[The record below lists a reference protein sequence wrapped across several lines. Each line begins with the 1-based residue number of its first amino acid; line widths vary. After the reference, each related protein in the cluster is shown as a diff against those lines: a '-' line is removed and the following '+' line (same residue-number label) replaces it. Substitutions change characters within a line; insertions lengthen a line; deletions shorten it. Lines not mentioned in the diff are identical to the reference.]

1 MKVLLRLVKY
11 SLERRALFIVTA
23 VVMVSSIV
31 PRVAIPRL
39 TGNAI
44 DEALAS
50 AHGELAFIVG
60 QIVLAGVIRAIL
72 GYLALYM
79 AERVGRETD
88 YRLRNDFFDKLQGL
102 NFGFYDRQKTGDLMS
117 RATVDIDA
125 TGRFIST
132 GFLHGISALASYILP
147 IAVMITIEWRM
158 GLAVLVCFILVSWVG
173 VKLAASLYR
182 ANRRIFRE
190 TGRMNTLVQEGLSG
204 MRTVKALGSR
214 DYEIARFRERA
225 GSVAA
230 SSILEGQLAVTRDAV
245 LMFLF
250 AVAIA
255 GVLLVGGWQ
264 VQQGS
269 LTPGALASFVLYM
282 VMLSDSIGGFE
293 WRVHL
298 FSRGLAAGERIF
310 EVLDTRNPLKVYE
323 NAKDLSA
330 RGGVVF
336 DSVSFE
342 YDTDVPALHGV
353 SFELSPGQSAAIV
366 GAAGSGKSTIAHLL
380 PRFYDASAGRVLVD
394 GMDVRD
400 VTLESLRRSVGV
412 VLQDVFAFSA
422 TIRDNIAYGVDDPS
436 MDDLVRAAKVAQL
449 HDFIDSLPDGY
460 DTWVGERGITL
471 SGGQRA
477 EACHCPHH
485 PAGHPHPGPR
495 RLHVQRRRGHRG
507 PDTQGDGERH
517 AGKDVLRH
525 RSQAVHGAERG
536 RHTRSRPGQDRRAR
550 LARGVDGGE
559 RLLPGG
565 FTTCSFVRPR
575 RCGGSTRMH
584 SIGRSN

>member
-1 MKVLLRLVKY
+1 MKVLLRLVEY

-23 VVMVSSIV
+23 VVMVCSIV

-50 AHGELAFIVG
+50 AHAELAFIVG
-60 QIVLAGVIRAIL
+60 QIVLAGLIRAVL

-125 TGRFIST
+125 TGRFISI

-225 GSVAA
+225 GSVAD

-255 GVLLVGGWQ
+255 GVLLG
-264 VQQGS
+264 
-269 LTPGALASFVLYM
+269 P
-282 VMLSDSIGGFE
+282 
-293 WRVHL
+293 VHTN
-298 FSRGLAAGERIF
+298 
-310 EVLDTRNPLKVYE
+310 V
-323 NAKDLSA
+323 
-330 RGGVVF
+330 
-336 DSVSFE
+336 
-342 YDTDVPALHGV
+342 
-353 SFELSPGQSAAIV
+353 
-366 GAAGSGKSTIAHLL
+366 
-380 PRFYDASAGRVLVD
+380 
-394 GMDVRD
+394 
-400 VTLESLRRSVGV
+400 
-412 VLQDVFAFSA
+412 
-422 TIRDNIAYGVDDPS
+422 
-436 MDDLVRAAKVAQL
+436 
-449 HDFIDSLPDGY
+449 
-460 DTWVGERGITL
+460 
-471 SGGQRA
+471 
-477 EACHCPHH
+477 
-485 PAGHPHPGPR
+485 
-495 RLHVQRRRGHRG
+495 GHR
-507 PDTQGDGERH
+507 R
-517 AGKDVLRH
+517 
-525 RSQAVHGAERG
+525 
-536 RHTRSRPGQDRRAR
+536 
-550 LARGVDGGE
+550 
-559 RLLPGG
+559 
-565 FTTCSFVRPR
+565 
-575 RCGGSTRMH
+575 
-584 SIGRSN
+584 

>member
-1 MKVLLRLVKY
+1 MKVLLRLVEY

-23 VVMVSSIV
+23 VVMVCSIV

-125 TGRFIST
+125 TGRFISI

-214 DYEIARFRERA
+214 DYECARFRERA
-225 GSVAA
+225 GSVAD

-298 FSRGLAAGERIF
+298 FSRALAAGERVF
-310 EVLDTRNPLKVYE
+310 EVLDTRNPLEVYE

-330 RGGVVF
+330 RGVVVF

-471 SGGQRA
+471 SGGQRQRLA
-477 EACHCPHH
+477 IARTILLDTPILVLDDSTSSVDVGTEAQI
-485 PAGHPHPGPR
+485 R
-495 RLHVQRRRGHRG
+495 RAMENVMRGRTSFVIAHRLSTVRSA
-507 PDTQGDGERH
+507 DVILVLDQGRI
-517 AGKDVLRH
+517 V
-525 RSQAVHGAERG
+525 ERG
-536 RHTRSRPGQDRRAR
+536 SHEELMEMNGFYRRIHD
-550 LARGVDGGE
+550 LQ
-559 RLLPGG
+559 LLPAEEMRGL
-565 FTTCSFVRPR
+565 
-575 RCGGSTRMH
+575 
-584 SIGRSN
+584 NADA